1 MLDTDLGRDAGGDP
15 FPRGTGS
22 RARPAKRKPIRS
34 GYKRA
39 SATRGNLRDLGLISL
54 ACTSGSEWRLH
65 ERDSRRSNIPQRL

>member
-1 MLDTDLGRDAGGDP
+1 MPIWDAMRALIHFLEEQDP
-15 FPRGTGS
+15 EI
-22 RARPAKRKPIRS
+22 ARAKRPIRS